1 MKRLLALL
9 AVLALVVA
17 ACGGDDGSS
26 ETTEGGTDTTAAGGT
41 DTTEGMTDT
50 TEGMTDTT
58 AGGGEPI
65 VFATSLPLTGE
76 FSGVGAKHRDGYQ
89 FCVDEI
95 NARGGLLGRD
105 VELIV
110 EDNRSDT
117 EVVVSQTERFINV
130 DNADVLFG
138 TFSSLLGYPASSIAE
153 QNGMVYPMPS
163 SGALRVWER
172 GYNNIFYFQQLP
184 AEETGSSMVDLVE
197 YYTEQGIITEPMET
211 AAIVSADDFFA
222 AAIANGFLGGE
233 VSFPDSDET
242 VSLAPGYV
250 EQMGMT
256 VVFDEQWPVGFT
268 DWITLANSIASAEP
282 DFIAMTTASVDES
295 ISLLRALETVGY
307 NAPLIY
313 SSQGAQSE
321 FQEELGS
328 TSDGVVIHS
337 VWAREANWE
346 GTLVGETYTNED
358 FINGFNDA
366 FGRLP
371 DEDEALPFAV
381 CQGMEQAITGTGG
394 TDNAAMSEWLHSR
407 SADEPVQ
414 TIVGDFVWD
423 ERGLPDGRAFL
434 VNQWQGDT
442 LALVYP
448 VGEFDGTSDLVY
460 PKPDFGG

>member
-1 MKRLLALL
+1 MKRYLALL
-9 AVLALVVA
+9 AVLALVLA
-17 ACGGDDGSS
+17 ACGGDGGTD
-26 ETTEGGTDTTAAGGT
+26 TTGDGGTDTTADGGT
-41 DTTEGMTDT
+41 DTTADGGTDT
-50 TEGMTDTT
+50 TS
-58 AGGGEPI
+58 GGGEPEGDPI

-76 FSGVGAKHRDGYQ
+76 FSAVGAKHQDGYQ

-95 NARGGLLGRD
+95 NARGGLLGRP
-105 VELIV
+105 VELLV

-117 EVVVSQTERFINV
+117 EVVVTQTERFITV
-130 DNADVLFG
+130 EGADVLFG
-138 TFSSLLGYPASSIAE
+138 TFSSLLGYPASTIAE

-172 GYNNIFYFQQLP
+172 GYENIFYFQQLP
-184 AEETGSSMVDLVE
+184 AEETGSSMVDLVD

-211 AAIVSADDFFA
+211 MAVVSADDFFA
-222 AAIANGFLGGE
+222 GAIANGFVGGE

-242 VSLAPGYV
+242 VSLAPGYAS
-250 EQMGMT
+250 EMGME
-256 VVFDEQWPVGFT
+256 VVFEQQWPVGFT
-268 DWITLANSIASAEP
+268 DWLTLANSIATAQP
-282 DFIAMTTASVDES
+282 DMIVMTTASVDES

-307 NAPLIY
+307 NADLVY

-328 TSDGVVIHS
+328 TSNGVVIHS

-346 GTLVGETYTNED
+346 GTLVGEPYTNED
-358 FINGFNDA
+358 FNTGFEAA

-381 CQGMEQAITGTGG
+381 CQGMEQAITGTNG

-407 SADEPVQ
+407 SAEEPVR

-434 VNQWQGDT
+434 VNQWQDDT

-448 VGEFDGTSDLVY
+448 VGEFEGTADLVF
-460 PKPDFGG
+460 PKPPFGG

>member
-1 MKRLLALL
+1 MKRYLALL
-9 AVLALVVA
+9 AVLALVLA
-17 ACGGDDGSS
+17 ACGGDDSTD
-26 ETTEGGTDTTAAGGT
+26 TTADGGTDTTADGGT
-41 DTTEGMTDT
+41 DTTADG
-50 TEGMTDTT
+50 GSDTT
-58 AGGGEPI
+58 AGAGADGEPI

-76 FSGVGAKHRDGYQ
+76 FSGVGSKHRDGYQ

-95 NARGGLLGRD
+95 NERGGLVGRP
-105 VELIV
+105 VELLV

-117 EVVVSQTERFINV
+117 EVVVTQTERFISV
-130 DNADVLFG
+130 DGADVLFG

-172 GYNNIFYFQQLP
+172 GYENIFYFQQLP

-197 YYTEQGIITEPMET
+197 YYADQGIITEPLET

-222 AAIANGFLGGE
+222 AAIANGFVGGE
-233 VSFPDSDET
+233 VSFPDSDDT
-242 VSLAPGYV
+242 VSLAPGFV
-250 EQMGMT
+250 SEMGMD
-256 VVFDEQWPVGFT
+256 VVFEQQWPVGFT
-268 DWITLANSIASAEP
+268 DWLTLANSIATAEP

-307 NAPLIY
+307 DAPLIY

-328 TSDGVVIHS
+328 TSNGVVIHS

-346 GTLVGETYTNED
+346 GTLVGEAYTNED
-358 FINGFNDA
+358 FITGFEES

-407 SADEPVQ
+407 TAQEPVR
-414 TIVGDFVWD
+414 TIVGDFIWD
-423 ERGLPDGRAFL
+423 ERGLPDGRAYL
-434 VNQWQGDT
+434 VNQWQDDT
-442 LALVYP
+442 LALIYP
-448 VGEFDGTSDLVY
+448 VGEFEGTSDLVY